1 MLAALNDKSQL
12 GACPLVP
19 NHTAVF
25 IFPKTDGNKR
35 DNSMLTVCPY
45 VCMFVCLLTGY
56 YYSKHSRRIS
66 KKFSGSITRGTGDI
80 DYILTGPICT
90 PVYAWHA
97 SKAGGGLTDLARPS
111 YPSFASRIS

>member
-25 IFPKTDGNKR
+25 ISPKTDANKR

-45 VCMFVCLLTGY
+45 VCMSYVSFNRILLLKTFQMDFEE
-56 YYSKHSRRIS
+56 I
-66 KKFSGSITRGTGDI
+66 FWLDN
-80 DYILTGPICT
+80 
-90 PVYAWHA
+90 
-97 SKAGGGLTDLARPS
+97 ARDW
-111 YPSFASRIS
+111 RH